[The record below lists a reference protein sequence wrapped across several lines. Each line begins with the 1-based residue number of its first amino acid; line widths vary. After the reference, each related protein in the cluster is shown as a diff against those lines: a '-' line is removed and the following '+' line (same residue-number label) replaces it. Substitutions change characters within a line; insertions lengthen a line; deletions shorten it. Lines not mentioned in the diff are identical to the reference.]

1 MLAADRRL
9 VRERIA
15 RSLPPAWFDFRN
27 ALARGE
33 RNFRRLGP
41 GGAGYF
47 GWPAAARAR
56 TGREAMALRGR
67 LIADQ
72 LSPGRSEAG
81 PFLTTSARRVRVKRI
96 QIDKMG
102 RNTLCSEPHE
112 RARMATKAK
121 TQNMARL

>member
-15 RSLPPAWFDFRN
+15 RRQPPAWFDFRG

-47 GWPAAARAR
+47 GWPAAGRAK
-56 TGREAMALRGR
+56 TGREAMTLRGW
-67 LIADQ
+67 LIAER
-72 LSPGRSEAG
+72 LVGALGNRPRS
-81 PFLTTSARRVRVKRI
+81 
-96 QIDKMG
+96 
-102 RNTLCSEPHE
+102 
-112 RARMATKAK
+112 
-121 TQNMARL
+121 